1 MTATTD
7 TTPHKYRIEATI
19 LKLGGAPVSRVRFQ
33 NTPMTEPE
41 CVRLFSKRK
50 KEAGK
55 SFSVKVNVTA
65 FSCSRVQPE

>member
-1 MTATTD
+1 
-7 TTPHKYRIEATI
+7 
-19 LKLGGAPVSRVRFQ
+19 
-33 NTPMTEPE
+33 
-41 CVRLFSKRK
+41 SKE

>member
-1 MTATTD
+1 
-7 TTPHKYRIEATI
+7 KE
-19 LKLGGAPVSRVRFQ
+19 
-33 NTPMTEPE
+33 
-41 CVRLFSKRK
+41 